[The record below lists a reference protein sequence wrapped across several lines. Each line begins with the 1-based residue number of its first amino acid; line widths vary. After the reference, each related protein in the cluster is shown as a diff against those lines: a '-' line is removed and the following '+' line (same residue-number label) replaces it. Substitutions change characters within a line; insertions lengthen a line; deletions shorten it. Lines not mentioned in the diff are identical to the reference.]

1 MEGRQVNEMKEYGLD
16 ESSIEERF
24 KWLQVVVDSVYNGII
39 AVDKEGRIKI
49 FNKASENILGF
60 KRKNVLGKFIN
71 DIIPNIQLINVFKK
85 ERIDTGETLKIN
97 GKVVCVNRTP
107 MIFKNRV
114 VGTIAV
120 FQDITETENLKQKLK
135 EMEDNM
141 EILESVINSA
151 YDGIIIVD
159 ENGYITK
166 FNRAYENFLGIK
178 EKDIL
183 GKHVTDVIENTRMHI
198 VVKTGKEEI
207 GYVQRIQGHDM
218 IASRIPI
225 KRNGKIIGAVGKV
238 LFQDIQELKAL
249 AQRLRLLESKLNHYK
264 GEIRRMQ
271 EAKYS
276 FDNIVTRSKQ
286 MERLKEIARRAAESN
301 STVLIQGESGT
312 GKELFAH
319 AIHKASHRKYGA
331 FIRVNCAAIPK
342 DLLEAELFGYEAGAF
357 TGAKKEGKP
366 GKFELADGGTILLD
380 EIGCMPLE
388 MQAKLLRVLEERE
401 SERIGGTEKID
412 LDIRVIASTNE
423 NLEEAVQ
430 KGKFRE
436 DLYYRLNVIFLH
448 IPPLRER
455 LDDIPILAPAI
466 LRDLVNKLKTEP
478 KVLAP
483 ETVELLKEH
492 NWPGNVRELRNVLER
507 ALNLAPD
514 KIILPEHLPVNIVN
528 KNKKTLK
535 KFCKLK
541 DIVAKAEIEAI
552 KEALSHTGG
561 NRSDAAR
568 LLGIHR
574 TSFYKKIERYGIDIS
589 EQRKM

>member
-1 MEGRQVNEMKEYGLD
+1 MREYGLD
-16 ESSIEERF
+16 EIPIEERF
-24 KWLQVVVDSVYNGII
+24 KWLQTVVDSVYNGII
-39 AVDKEGRIKI
+39 AVDEEGRIKI

-60 KRKNVLGKFIN
+60 KRENVLGKFIN
-71 DIIPNIQLINVFKK
+71 DIIPNTQLINTFKK
-85 ERIDTGETLKIN
+85 ERIDAGKTLEVN

-107 MIFKNRV
+107 IIFKGRV
-114 VGTIAV
+114 VGAIAV
-120 FQDITETENLKQKLK
+120 FQDITEIKKLKQNIK

-207 GYVQRIQGHDM
+207 GHVQRIQGHDM

-249 AQRLRLLESKLNHYK
+249 AQRLRVLESKLNHYK
-264 GEIRRMQ
+264 GEIIRMQ

-276 FDNIVTRSKQ
+276 FDNIITQNKQ

-319 AIHKASHRKYGA
+319 AIHKASYRKYGA
-331 FIRVNCAAIPK
+331 FIQVNCAAIPK

-366 GKFELADGGTILLD
+366 GKFELANGGTILLD
-380 EIGCMPLE
+380 EIGSMPLE

-401 SERIGGTEKID
+401 CERIGGTEKID

-436 DLYYRLNVIFLH
+436 DLYYRLNVISLH

-466 LRDLVNKLKTEP
+466 LKDLVNKLKTEP

-483 ETVELLKEH
+483 KTVELLKEH

-514 KIILPEHLPVNIVN
+514 KIILPEHLPVNISD
-528 KNKKTLK
+528 KNKKTSK

-552 KEALSHTGG
+552 KEALSYTGG

-589 EQRKM
+589 EQR